1 MLSSNEDRDGRS
13 RAAWLRRAAK
23 RVIPKRVVEEVLQ
36 YRKYK
41 PHERPLYIKLRIANG
56 LGFKKPKK
64 APVTARSFL
73 FVCFGNIMRSPMC
86 EALMKRAIGKT
97 HVDVR
102 VQSAGLNAT
111 PGTPAHPWSVVAA
124 REFDIDLS
132 QHRSRLL
139 SPEML
144 DQADAI
150 FAMDY
155 RNQVELLC
163 RYPALKDRVFMLSA
177 YAGEGYRPIEIR
189 DPFFGDQAETRRC
202 YAILQR
208 CVENLVATLAADAK
222 RDLVATPNG
231 IGLGIE
237 SGGSRRVGDS

>member
-1 MLSSNEDRDGRS
+1 MPSSNEDRDRRS
-13 RAAWLRRAAK
+13 RAAWLRSVAK
-23 RVIPKRVVEEVLQ
+23 AVIPKRIAEEVLQ

-41 PHERPLYIKLRIANG
+41 PHERPLYIKLRIVNG
-56 LGFKKPKK
+56 LGLKNRTK
-64 APVTARSFL
+64 APATARSFL

-86 EALMKRAIGKT
+86 EALMKRALRSVQ
-97 HVDVR
+97 VDVR

-111 PGTPAHPWSVVAA
+111 PGTPAHPWSVAAA
-124 REFDIDLS
+124 RELGLDLS
-132 QHRSRLL
+132 QHRARPL

-163 RYPALKDRVFMLSA
+163 RYPALKDKVFMLSA

-189 DPFFGDQAETRRC
+189 DPFFGNQAETRQC

-208 CVENLVATLAADAK
+208 CVDNLVAAVAADAK
-222 RDLVATPNG
+222 TDLEATPEG
-231 IGLGIE
+231 VKLSIE
-237 SGGSRRVGDS
+237 SGGSRQVGDS